1 MTERF
6 VGEGR
11 DTCTTN
17 SWIVSSVY
25 VSLLY
30 TLFLCF
36 GLSLPAS
43 SEGIVVEEGENKTLN
58 CSLSGS
64 PINWTSP
71 LNESRNGQYFHI
83 SNFTCNKNGTYTC
96 RNTSSFSEEHN
107 VTCARD
113 ANNKTTTPPGS
124 SIGTSVTVTTAKF
137 SSSLGPTPIS
147 RERSESE
154 FIVVLV
160 LLCTVLLVLAFAGVV
175 GVMLLYRRRLHCCC
189 KAYCNGFFSV
199 QSDNPPS
206 TPRRRTSL
214 ISVTK
219 LKHGV
224 IQVDDFIHH
233 VRILHTDGDYRFNQ
247 EFESLKNVH
256 VKCRSWTHSD
266 HPENQAKNRYGNI
279 VAYDHSR
286 VVLSPLENDPE
297 SHYINA
303 NYVDSFKK
311 TNAYIATQGPQPQ
324 TIIDFWRMVWE
335 QNCTIVVMITKT
347 IEKGRRKC
355 EMYWPTNEARSEV
368 RGPLRITYL
377 DEEAFAFYTV
387 RRFEVKPVD
396 QKSHYCQDMAE
407 DEVKPMIVSQ
417 YHFTGWPDH
426 GAPDTGCEYPA
437 LSFILKSA
445 SASQDGAGPIIVHC
459 SAGVGRSGAYIV
471 IHSMVKRI
479 HDSGDVNVYDF
490 LSHIR
495 QQRNHLVQEECQYI
509 FVHDALLHYIESG
522 FRLAIPIDDLK
533 DYVHK
538 LEKNRSN
545 QSTLDI
551 EFKRL
556 KEIEVKH
563 YNLKQARRGCNIAK
577 NRSVDFLPADSARV
591 ELYPRPREEGSDY
604 INASYLPGFWKSQ
617 AFIAT
622 QYPLEDTTNDF
633 WRMIWQENCRSI
645 VMLISK
651 AELELDY
658 YHSYLPAEHERS
670 RFGEYEVTLDSVQT
684 RGDVVVR
691 EMRMASIKD
700 PSEHR
705 NIRHFHFL
713 HWPEI
718 GNPGS
723 GQTILQLVDKVDSW
737 EKEVAES
744 ANPSE
749 VIGSIVV
756 HCNYGIGRTG
766 VYCILHAMFQQIA
779 REKTVSV
786 FQLARLYNH
795 LRPHCISD
803 KVLYEFCYSTL
814 IEYIEADCSLHLV

>member
-6 VGEGR
+6 VEEGR

-30 TLFLCF
+30 ILFLCF

-43 SEGIVVEEGENKTLN
+43 SEGIVVKEGENKTLN

-83 SNFTCNKNGTYTC
+83 SNFTCNKNNGTYTC
-96 RNTSSFSEEHN
+96 CNTSNLEAHN
-107 VTCARD
+107 VKCARD

-124 SIGTSVTVTTAKF
+124 SIGTSTTVMTAK
-137 SSSLGPTPIS
+137 SSSTVSATSSPTK
-147 RERSESE
+147 RSV
-154 FIVVLV
+154 FPLLLV
-160 LLCTVLLVLAFAGVV
+160 ILSLLLCFFIGVCVV
-175 GVMLLYRRRLHCCC
+175 GITLRYRRRLHCCC

-199 QSDNPPS
+199 QADNPPS
-206 TPRRRTSL
+206 TPKRRTSL
-214 ISVTK
+214 LSVARPQPQTIIDFWRMVWEQNCTIVVMITK
-219 LKHGV
+219 TIEKGRV
-224 IQVDDFIHH
+224 SE
-233 VRILHTDGDYRFNQ
+233 T
-247 EFESLKNVH
+247 SLKRLQLVNT
-256 VKCRSWTHSD
+256 CD
-266 HPENQAKNRYGNI
+266 MI
-279 VAYDHSR
+279 VSLRFFFWYVLDDHSR

-355 EMYWPTNEARSEV
+355 EMYWPTNEARSAV

-426 GAPDTGCEYPA
+426 GAPDPGCEYPA
-437 LSFILKSA
+437 LSFI
-445 SASQDGAGPIIVHC
+445 
-459 SAGVGRSGAYIV
+459 
-471 IHSMVKRI
+471 
-479 HDSGDVNVYDF
+479 
-490 LSHIR
+490 
-495 QQRNHLVQEECQYI
+495 CQYI

-538 LEKNRSN
+538 LEKNL
-545 QSTLDI
+545 STLDI

-577 NRSVDFLPADSARV
+577 NRSVDFIPADSARV
-591 ELYPRPREEGSDY
+591 QLYPRPREEGSDY

-691 EMRMASIKD
+691 EMKMASIKD

-713 HWPEI
+713 HWPEM

-756 HCNYGIGRTG
+756 HC
-766 VYCILHAMFQQIA
+766 
-779 REKTVSV
+779 K
-786 FQLARLYNH
+786 
-795 LRPHCISD
+795 
-803 KVLYEFCYSTL
+803 
-814 IEYIEADCSLHLV
+814 

>member
-71 LNESRNGQYFHI
+71 LNEIRNGQYFHI

-113 ANNKTTTPPGS
+113 ANNKAMTSPGS
-124 SIGTSVTVTTAKF
+124 SIGTSTTVMTAK
-137 SSSLGPTPIS
+137 SSSTVSATSSPMKRGVFPVLPVILS
-147 RERSESE
+147 
-154 FIVVLV
+154 LV
-160 LLCTVLLVLAFAGVV
+160 LCFFIGICVV
-175 GVMLLYRRRLHCCC
+175 GITLRYRRRLHCCC
-189 KAYCNGFFSV
+189 KAYCNGLFSV
-199 QSDNPPS
+199 QTDNPPS

-214 ISVTK
+214 LSVTK

-490 LSHIR
+490 L
-495 QQRNHLVQEECQYI
+495 
-509 FVHDALLHYIESG
+509 
-522 FRLAIPIDDLK
+522 LAIPIDDLK

-538 LEKNRSN
+538 LAKNRSN

-749 VIGSIVV
+749 VIGSIV
-756 HCNYGIGRTG
+756 
-766 VYCILHAMFQQIA
+766 QIA

-795 LRPHCISD
+795 VRPHCISD
-803 KVLYEFCYSTL
+803 K
-814 IEYIEADCSLHLV
+814 